1 MKKVKINY
9 IIDVLAF
16 FAIIIVGVT
25 GILKFPNLA
34 NLLGIHPLPLGIQ
47 KVHDWA
53 GMVLVGLMIIHIWL
67 HWKWLITMTKHYFGK
82 KK

>member
-1 MKKVKINY
+1 MKKSDLNY
-9 IIDVLAF
+9 IINVLAF

-34 NLLGIHPLPLGIQ
+34 QFLGIHPLPIWLHPI
-47 KVHDWA
+47 HDWA
-53 GMVLVGLMIIHIWL
+53 GLSLALLMLLHIIL
-67 HWKWLITMTKHYFGK
+67 HWRWLISMTRYKLK

>member
-1 MKKVKINY
+1 MVKKSDLNY

-16 FAIIIVGVT
+16 FAIIIVAVT

-34 NLLGIHPLPLGIQ
+34 NILGIHPLPLWIHPI
-47 KVHDWA
+47 HDWA
-53 GMVLVGLMIIHIWL
+53 GLSLALLMLLHIIL
-67 HWKWLITMTKHYFGK
+67 HWKWLIAMTKNKLK